1 MKKFFLLMAAFLL
14 STAASAQ
21 YVNLK
26 GGATIKYQS
35 TLTGEDKDRA
45 ITSASMNAI
54 ERYFSEKGEAQ
65 DQVYETNREKIEKG
79 LEKLVQNTIV
89 LTEQVMQDTKRYQVT
104 VRIELNE
111 ARLKNIV
118 KQGSPATMAGD
129 GEKSNIVYL
138 FTARQAS
145 SVKQFDARVVRI
157 NQASVQR
164 EVNASSKVNGSE
176 GEKIS
181 GNQVSTNTG
190 KTVTAR
196 LDASSTLKTESGG
209 SVTNKS
215 DEIGYQVLPMGG
227 YKPAVTSIFTQSG
240 FIALD
245 SDFVLTEAD
254 IKSINSDYASG
265 TDISPATL
273 KNVFKTL
280 KASKEKIKYLVIA
293 TIDVGLGS
301 VDGSS
306 GMRRIGV
313 EVSGRVLGV
322 EGNIPREIASV
333 APVQQASLGVD
344 DGAARTAALKKGAE
358 VASREIIA
366 QLNNNGIK

>member
-1 MKKFFLLMAAFLL
+1 MNKLIFILMSLML
-14 STAASAQ
+14 SFTVNAQ

-26 GGATIKYQS
+26 GGATIKFQS
-35 TLTGEDKDRA
+35 TLTGDDKERA
-45 ITSASMNAI
+45 ITAASMNAI

-65 DQVYETNREKIEKG
+65 DQVFENSREKIEKS
-79 LEKLVQNTIV
+79 LEKLIQNTAV
-89 LTEQVMQDTKRYQVT
+89 LSEQVMQDTKRYQVT
-104 VRIELNE
+104 IRVELNE

-118 KQGSPATMAGD
+118 KQGTAAIAAGD

-138 FTARQAS
+138 FTARQAN
-145 SVKQFDARVVRI
+145 SVKQFDDRVVRI
-157 NQASVQR
+157 NQMSVQR
-164 EVNASSKVNGSE
+164 ELNASAKVSGTE

-181 GNQVSTNTG
+181 GNKISTNAS
-190 KTVTAR
+190 KSVDAR
-196 LDASSTLKTESGG
+196 MDESAAIKRESGG
-209 SVTNKS
+209 SVTTKS
-215 DEIGYQVLPMGG
+215 NEIAYQVLSMGS

-240 FIALD
+240 FATLD

-254 IKSINSDYASG
+254 IKNINADYANG
-265 TDISPATL
+265 NDISPSTL
-273 KNVFKTL
+273 KNVLKTL
-280 KASKEKIKYLVIA
+280 KSSKEKIKYLVIA

-322 EGNIPREIASV
+322 EGSIPKEIASV
-333 APVQQASLGVD
+333 PPVQQASLGVD

>member
-1 MKKFFLLMAAFLL
+1 MKKFILLIAAFLL
-14 STAASAQ
+14 SFSVNAQ

-26 GGATIKYQS
+26 GLATIKFQT
-35 TLTGEDKDRA
+35 TLTGDDKERA
-45 ITSASMNAI
+45 ITAASMNAI
-54 ERYFSEKGEAQ
+54 ERYFAEKGEAQ
-65 DQVYETNREKIEKG
+65 DQVFENNREKIEKG
-79 LEKLVQNTIV
+79 LEKLIQNSIV
-89 LTEQVMQDTKRYQVT
+89 LAEQVTQDTKRYQVT
-104 VRIELNE
+104 VRVELNE
-111 ARLKNIV
+111 ARLKNLI
-118 KQGSPATMAGD
+118 KQGTAATMAGD

-138 FTARQAS
+138 FTARQAN
-145 SVKQFDARVVRI
+145 SVKQFDDRVVKI
-157 NQASVQR
+157 NQVSVQR
-164 EVNASSKVNGSE
+164 EVNANSKVSGTE

-181 GNQVSTNTG
+181 GNQVSTNAG
-190 KTVTAR
+190 KSVNAR
-196 LDASSTLKTESGG
+196 MDASATVKRESGG
-209 SVTNKS
+209 SVTSKS
-215 DEIGYQVLPMGG
+215 DEIAYQVLPMGG

-240 FIALD
+240 FAALD

-254 IKSINSDYASG
+254 IKSINADYASG
-265 TDISPATL
+265 NDISPATL

-333 APVQQASLGVD
+333 PPVQQASLGVD

>member
-1 MKKFFLLMAAFLL
+1 MKKFILFVVAFLL
-14 STAASAQ
+14 SFAVQAQ

-26 GGATIKYQS
+26 GLATIKFQT
-35 TLTGEDKDRA
+35 TLTGDDKERA
-45 ITSASMNAI
+45 ITAASMNAV

-65 DQVYETNREKIEKG
+65 DQVFENNREKIEKV
-79 LEKLVQNTIV
+79 LEKLIQNSVV
-89 LTEQVMQDTKRYQVT
+89 LAEQVMQDTKRYQVT
-104 VRIELNE
+104 VRVELNE
-111 ARLKNIV
+111 ARLKNLV
-118 KQGSPATMAGD
+118 KQGTAATMAGD

-138 FTARQAS
+138 FTARQAN
-145 SVKQFDARVVRI
+145 SVKQFDDRVVKI
-157 NQASVQR
+157 NHVSVQR
-164 EVNASSKVNGSE
+164 EANANSKVSGTE

-181 GNQVSTNTG
+181 GNQVSTNAG
-190 KTVTAR
+190 KSVNAR
-196 LDASSTLKTESGG
+196 MDASATVKGESGG
-209 SVTNKS
+209 SVTSKS

-240 FIALD
+240 FAALD

-254 IKSINSDYASG
+254 IKSINADYASG
-265 TDISPATL
+265 NDVSPSTL

-293 TIDVGLGS
+293 TIDVGLAS
-301 VDGSS
+301 VDSSS

-333 APVQQASLGVD
+333 PPVQQASLGVD

>member
-1 MKKFFLLMAAFLL
+1 MKKIILILTAIFL
-14 STAASAQ
+14 STTVSAQ

-26 GGATIKYQS
+26 GGATVKFQS
-35 TLTGEDKDRA
+35 SLTGDDKERA
-45 ITSASMNAI
+45 ITAASLNAI

-65 DQVYETNREKIEKG
+65 DQVFESNREKIEKG
-79 LEKLVQNTIV
+79 LEKLVQNTSV
-89 LTEQVMQDTKRYQVT
+89 LSEQVMQDTKRYQVT

-118 KQGSPATMAGD
+118 KQGSPANMAAE

-138 FTARQAS
+138 FTARQANS
-145 SVKQFDARVVRI
+145 IKQFDARVVRI
-157 NQASVQR
+157 NQATLQR
-164 EVNASSKVNGSE
+164 EVNASSKVNGTE

-181 GNQVSTNTG
+181 GNQISTNTG

-196 LDASSTLKTESGG
+196 MDASSTLKTESGG

-245 SDFVLTEAD
+245 SDFVLSESD
-254 IKSINSDYASG
+254 IKSINADYASG
-265 TDISPATL
+265 NDISPATL

-280 KASKEKIKYLVIA
+280 KSSKEKIKYLVIA
-293 TIDVGLGS
+293 TIDVGIGS
-301 VDGSS
+301 VDNSS
-306 GMRRIGV
+306 GMKRIGI
-313 EVSGRVLGV
+313 EISGRVLGV
-322 EGNIPREIASV
+322 EGSIPREIASV
-333 APVQQASLGVD
+333 PPVQQASLGVD